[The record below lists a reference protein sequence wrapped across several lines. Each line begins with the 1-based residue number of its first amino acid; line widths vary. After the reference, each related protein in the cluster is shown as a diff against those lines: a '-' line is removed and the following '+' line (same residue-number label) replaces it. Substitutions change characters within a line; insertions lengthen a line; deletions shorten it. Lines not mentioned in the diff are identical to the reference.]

1 MKVSST
7 HRKLSLKKGFT
18 LIELLAVIAI
28 ISVIAVI
35 AVNRYSDVIANA
47 RLAKRATVVSVVEKA
62 KDIYAAQETTTAGS
76 LALYNSAT
84 DSAKWNTY
92 LKNYV
97 RLNGKV
103 PTDAEL
109 ESGTGLK
116 IATNLKPGLIKT
128 GSVNATPSTFE

>member
-35 AVNRYSDVIANA
+35 AVNRYSDVIENA
-47 RLAKRATVVSVVEKA
+47 RLAKRATVVSVIEKA
-62 KDIYAAQETTTAGS
+62 KDIYAAQEATTAGS

-84 DSAKWNTY
+84 DAAKMTT
-92 LKNYV
+92 LRNYV
-97 RLNGKV
+97 RLNGKA

-128 GSVNATPSTFE
+128 GSVNATPATFE